1 MAALFCDTRQIELHV
16 PPLQNIEDWKAEI
29 AARLNHLGF
38 QNVVHAPKEV
48 AGNRGDVRLS
58 VLHLPIGGLN
68 FFELV
73 MAGGEAGDVTQGA
86 VNDVVNAIK
95 NQPDTL

>member
-1 MAALFCDTRQIELHV
+1 MAALFCDTRRLELNV
-16 PPLQNIEDWKAEI
+16 PPLGNIEDWKTEI
-29 AARLNHLGF
+29 TARLKHIGF
-38 QNVVHAPKEV
+38 QGVVHTPKEV

-73 MAGGEAGDVTQGA
+73 MAGGEAGDVTQVA
-86 VNDVVNAIK
+86 VNDVVTAIK
-95 NQPDTL
+95 DQPFSL

>member
-1 MAALFCDTRQIELHV
+1 MAALFCETRRIELHV
-16 PPLQNIEDWKAEI
+16 PPLQNIDDWRTEI
-29 AARLNHLGF
+29 AGRLNHLGF
-38 QNVVHAPKEV
+38 QGVVHTPKEV
-48 AGNRGDVRLS
+48 AGFRGDVRLS
-58 VLHLPIGGLN
+58 VLHLPIGGLD

-95 NQPDTL
+95 DQPDTL

>member
-1 MAALFCDTRQIELHV
+1 MAALFCDTRRIELHV

-29 AARLNHLGF
+29 SAHLKHLGF
-38 QNVVHAPKEV
+38 QDVVNTPKEV

-58 VLHLPIGGLN
+58 VLHLLIGGLS

-73 MAGGEAGDVTQGA
+73 MAGGEAGDVTLGA
-86 VNDVVNAIK
+86 VNEVVNAIK